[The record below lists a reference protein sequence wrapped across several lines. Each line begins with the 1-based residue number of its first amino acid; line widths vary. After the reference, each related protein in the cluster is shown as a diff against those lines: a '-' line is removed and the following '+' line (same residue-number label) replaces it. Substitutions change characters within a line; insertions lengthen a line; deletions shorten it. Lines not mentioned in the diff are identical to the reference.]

1 MREINA
7 LSKLMDRFQ
16 VDSASGYG
24 EQIGTVVANI
34 KGIVKFESLR
44 VRIQEVKQAIG
55 KGFIEKA

>member
-7 LSKLMDRFQ
+7 LSKLMDRYQ

-44 VRIQEVKQAIG
+44 VRIQEVKQAISG
-55 KGFIEKA
+55 GFIEKA

>member
-7 LSKLMDRFQ
+7 LSKLMDRYQ

-55 KGFIEKA
+55 GGFIEKA

>member
-7 LSKLMDRFQ
+7 LSKLMDRYQ

-44 VRIQEVKQAIG
+44 VRIQEVKQVIG
-55 KGFIEKA
+55 GGFIENA